1 MGDGRILGIRKWF
14 NRFAVALGG
23 FLIFVGIII
32 IGVFLI
38 DYFGMIDLNIL
49 ETENLQNIPFFM
61 LLALGLVDLIAGI
74 ILWRR

>member
-14 NRFAVALGG
+14 SRFAVALGG
-23 FLIFVGIII
+23 FLIFVGIIV

-38 DYFGMIDLNIL
+38 DYFSMIDLNIL
-49 ETENLQNIPFFM
+49 ETENLQNLPFYI
-61 LLALGLVDLIAGI
+61 LLAIGLVDLIAGI

>member
-14 NRFAVALGG
+14 SRFAVALGG
-23 FLIFVGIII
+23 FLIFVGIIV

-38 DYFGMIDLNIL
+38 DYFSMIDLNIL
-49 ETENLQNIPFFM
+49 ETENLQNLPFFM
-61 LLALGLVDLIAGI
+61 LLAIGLVDLIAGI